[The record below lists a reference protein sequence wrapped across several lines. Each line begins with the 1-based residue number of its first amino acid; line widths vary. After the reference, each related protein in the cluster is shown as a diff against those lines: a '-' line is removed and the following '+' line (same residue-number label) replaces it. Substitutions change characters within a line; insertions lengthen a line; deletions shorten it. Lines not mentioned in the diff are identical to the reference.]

1 MRPSNTE
8 HRQTRL
14 WFVLLALLSVTAA
27 RAQFASTGPA
37 RLLDIIE
44 VADHEDQADV
54 TIVFNCSM
62 RFVSSVPADEGQQVH
77 LQLAPLADCRMG
89 PLTQIAPEIP
99 PLSGGHDIIA
109 TARVESLAPGQ
120 VSLTIDFR
128 RKERFVIAQGI
139 DPRGLRLRLI
149 DRAHNR
155 GKILI
160 AQPSDTVTSFAI
172 NLESRP
178 QPFSAED
185 LDRAHQRL
193 KAPVFVSETTVEG
206 EKWYR
211 LRAGPIERRT
221 EADRLLSVAL
231 PDYPR
236 AWLAIGD
243 DAVTSEAAA
252 TSLATAQFAVERVA
266 SDPPLPA
273 VELAGLMHDARKAMD
288 SHDYPTAIAT
298 LTKLQRQPE
307 FPERAQAQELLGLAR
322 ERSGQ
327 LAHAKAEYAE
337 YLRRYPQGEAAER
350 VAFRLRILRE
360 AEARARTGQLSAAEG
375 RGWNLSGGF
384 AQTARYDGSRET
396 NGTTPGNTPVPPAS
410 QITENALFTDL
421 DLLARHRGDANEWLG
436 RLSAGYDKLFN
447 QQSAAGLNDPTRVSI
462 ASVELLNR
470 PLGLLTRLGRQTYN
484 QDGVLGTFDGLFMS
498 WQFRPAWAL
507 TAAAGFPVE
516 QTNLSPQT
524 DERFQSLALNYMPP
538 GAHWDASVFAA
549 NQTLQDLQDRRAVGG
564 AARFLS
570 ASTSIVSVLDYD
582 IFYHS
587 LNTASVLGTAQLPAR
602 YTLSFDAEHRNSPVL
617 MTRNAL
623 IGQPFSDIKDL
634 QQVATDAQIYQL
646 ARDRTPVSDDYSVTL
661 TKPLGQV
668 FVLTGLVSATETGAT
683 PASGG
688 VPATPGSGLL
698 LTYQGQ
704 LYASNLW
711 RSGDFQILTLTHSN
725 TEIGAVNSVSLNTR
739 FPLGGAWRLGPR
751 LEVDRLSGTTN
762 GSTQTTY
769 LPSFLLEYQRGRN
782 LFQLDAGGELGR
794 REALL
799 QLQNGA
805 FVQTQNTTRYY
816 VSMSYRLDFQR

>member
-8 HRQTRL
+8 HRQPRL

-396 NGTTPGNTPVPPAS
+396 DGTTPGNTPVPPAS
-410 QITENALFTDL
+410 QITESALFTDL